1 MKLNLSHCLSV
12 NCAVENIL
20 FCNFLVWVSSLLR
33 QPDILHAEAASCSKI
48 YCNVPDSGCAPSC
61 RTLNRIQSRI
71 YHTAFHSNENILVCA
86 PTGAGK
92 TNIAMIAILRELAA
106 SMQQGKMQRYA
117 FKIVYVAP
125 MKALAAEQTA
135 TFSRRLAELG
145 APALPC
151 YIADNLWYSL
161 GYANLSRIPNGP
173 PMLGMQFTY
182 PVSAVSVVCVC
193 LFCMSSLY
201 AH

>member
-1 MKLNLSHCLSV
+1 MVTSTQGFIHCALIP
-12 NCAVENIL
+12 C
-20 FCNFLVWVSSLLR
+20 FVS
-33 QPDILHAEAASCSKI
+33 C
-48 YCNVPDSGCAPSC
+48 C

-71 YHTAFHSNENILVCA
+71 YHTAFHSNENVLVCA

-106 SMQQGKMQRYA
+106 NIQQGKMQRYA

-145 APALPC
+145 APTLP
-151 YIADNLWYSL
+151 
-161 GYANLSRIPNGP
+161 
-173 PMLGMQFTY
+173 
-182 PVSAVSVVCVC
+182 
-193 LFCMSSLY
+193 
-201 AH
+201 